1 MNGFCRCGSVGSMQ
15 VLTRCKCVNDVA
27 DVQTALR
34 PLCACDDEIWD
45 GWWWFLWE
53 KRKKKVPCVLFVVYS
68 SWKGETSKTR
78 NNLVIKTVAFHR
90 RAIKSVYSGLRTL
103 RVHRCI
109 LHKHPEQCSCSR
121 NRLQAENRAGTMILS
136 GPSFCFGGYSDRE
149 PQTWPSDPI
158 TITGFKGITWNMSNL
173 LAGNTYL
180 FDELV

>member
-90 RAIKSVYSGLRTL
+90 RAIKSVYSGLRTPQSASL
-103 RVHRCI
+103 HAAQASRAVFVQQKPSAGWESSRDDDSKWTQLLLWWLFRQGTTNLTIWSHYNHR
-109 LHKHPEQCSCSR
+109 L
-121 NRLQAENRAGTMILS
+121 
-136 GPSFCFGGYSDRE
+136 
-149 PQTWPSDPI
+149 
-158 TITGFKGITWNMSNL
+158 
-173 LAGNTYL
+173 
-180 FDELV
+180 